1 VECAGTPKKVPKHSK
16 GDGSNTEV
24 DGDRQTSRGHA
35 LLPALGNH
43 MIQGWSQSS
52 DLDKDK
58 SFSMLIDWIPEGDGL
73 LEAEALRK
81 RVQDEWGCVVTT
93 PPHMTAKKGKLRAA
107 VLDTLGYTEIMG
119 PIFDAGI

>member
-1 VECAGTPKKVPKHSK
+1 MGYPGGGCGTGLSSHWAATGGREVECVSPKKGPKQGK
-16 GDGSNTEV
+16 GDGSGSEV

-35 LLPALGNH
+35 LLPAVGNY

-73 LEAEALRK
+73 LEAGALRK
-81 RVQDEWGCVVTT
+81 RVQDEWGRAVTT
-93 PPHMTAKKGKLRAA
+93 PPHGC
-107 VLDTLGYTEIMG
+107 
-119 PIFDAGI
+119 